1 MGEEDCGLI
10 ARKCRIVFEIG
21 LNFFGFCVFFFIFW
35 VLEGKQRVGGSEEFP
50 GNKRP
55 FS

>member
-21 LNFFGFCVFFFIFW
+21 LNFFGFCVFYFYFLGF
-35 VLEGKQRVGGSEEFP
+35 GR
-50 GNKRP
+50 
-55 FS
+55 